1 MRKQTDF
8 IFRQIE
14 FNRIEEGK
22 SAEDWRRWVKE
33 NYLDDGWEVL
43 RTEIARSEGNSVF
56 LGISF
61 VKYEDVETPEGAE
74 VQEDG
79 TIKKKK

>member
-14 FNRIEEGK
+14 LNRIEEGK
-22 SAEDWRRWVKE
+22 SADDWRKWVRE
-33 NYLDDGWEVL
+33 NYLDQGWEVL
-43 RTEIARSEGNSVF
+43 NTQIARAEANSVF

-61 VKYEDVETPEGAE
+61 VKYEE
-74 VQEDG
+74 VADEVRA
-79 TIKKKK
+79 KSK